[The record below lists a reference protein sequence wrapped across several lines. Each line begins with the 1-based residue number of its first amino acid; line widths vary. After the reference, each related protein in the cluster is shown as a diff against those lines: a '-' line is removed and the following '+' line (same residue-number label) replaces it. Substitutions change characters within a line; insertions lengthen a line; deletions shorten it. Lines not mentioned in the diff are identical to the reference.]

1 MNRARKFI
9 TMKMKKRIELRD
21 AKNKVK
27 NKIKARKLLSEQVLA
42 QLRAQFEQQG
52 LMVEEGQEEGN
63 KIETGGDAEDD
74 EGGEP
79 IISAKSPSADTGN
92 QAVETEKRKMP
103 E

>member
-1 MNRARKFI
+1 
-9 TMKMKKRIELRD
+9 MKKRMELRD
-21 AKNKVK
+21 SKNSKK
-27 NKIKARKLLSEQVLA
+27 NKIRARKLLSEQVLA

-52 LMVEEGQEEGN
+52 LMEQEGQEDVN

-92 QAVETEKRKMP
+92 QAADSEKRQMLD
-103 E
+103 